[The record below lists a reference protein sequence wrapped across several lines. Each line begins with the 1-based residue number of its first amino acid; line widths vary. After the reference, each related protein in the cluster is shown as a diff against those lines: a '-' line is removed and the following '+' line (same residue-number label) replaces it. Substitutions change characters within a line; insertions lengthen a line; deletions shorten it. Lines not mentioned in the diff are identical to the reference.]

1 VIEWQYALLG
11 LAAGVLV
18 GVSGV
23 GGGSLVTP
31 ALTLFGIPV
40 PMAVGTDLAF
50 AAITKT
56 FGAAVHRAQRS
67 VDWRAAGLLAAG
79 SCPAAAL
86 TVALL
91 STTGVHAG
99 SRLITA
105 MLAIALILTALSLCI
120 ERESI
125 ARAALRVGAR
135 LRPYRAPVTIV
146 AGVAL
151 GTLVTLSSIGAGALG
166 ALFLILLY
174 PRLSALRIAGTD
186 IAHAVPLTL
195 IAGGGHFWLGTVDAG
210 VLGSLLAGSLPGIV
224 LSSLLAGRLPDR
236 LMRSFMA
243 LVLFAVG
250 TRFAMTAALS
260 QSA

>member
-67 VDWRAAGLLAAG
+67 VDWRIAGLLAAG
-79 SCPAAAL
+79 SCPSAAL
-86 TVALL
+86 TVAWL

-105 MLAIALILTALSLCI
+105 TLAVALILTALSLCI
-120 ERESI
+120 ERKAI
-125 ARAALRVGAR
+125 ARAALRVGGR

-146 AGVAL
+146 AGAGL
-151 GTLVTLSSIGAGALG
+151 GALVTLSSIGAA
-166 ALFLILLY
+166 
-174 PRLSALRIAGTD
+174 RSAPCSSSCSIRACRRCASPGPTSRMPCRSHSLPAAGTS
-186 IAHAVPLTL
+186 
-195 IAGGGHFWLGTVDAG
+195 
-210 VLGSLLAGSLPGIV
+210 GSA
-224 LSSLLAGRLPDR
+224 RW
-236 LMRSFMA
+236 
-243 LVLFAVG
+243 
-250 TRFAMTAALS
+250 T
-260 QSA
+260 